1 VNAIPPLPTEISPD
15 GREIWDWAG
24 TFSEAVHRAAKASE
38 LRADI
43 ARVGCGGCVRW
54 MTRQC
59 PRERQDNRIGR
70 SVGPSMNATTCA
82 QYVEKPST
90 AELRNQRRAEL
101 AHLLEHAK

>member
-24 TFSEAVHRAAKASE
+24 KFSEAV
-38 LRADI
+38 
-43 ARVGCGGCVRW
+43 
-54 MTRQC
+54 
-59 PRERQDNRIGR
+59 R